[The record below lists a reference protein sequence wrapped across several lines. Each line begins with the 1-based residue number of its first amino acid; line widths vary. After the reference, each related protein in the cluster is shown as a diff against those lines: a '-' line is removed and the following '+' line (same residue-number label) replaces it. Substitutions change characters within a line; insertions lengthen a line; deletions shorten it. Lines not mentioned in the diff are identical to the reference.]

1 MMTALGLGTYR
12 CRDVTAAAQAAVA
25 AGVAVVDT
33 APVYAYGTAHAQLAR
48 ILAGQSQIRVS
59 TKVGHMTHR
68 QAQSAQRAGAI
79 TAHEA
84 FRGHSIAPT
93 YIDHQIAVNIAEL
106 CRERLDL
113 LYLHNP
119 EHDAHGDKDRLRK
132 QITQAFAA
140 CERAAHDGQIAGYG
154 IATWGGFTN
163 GAFTV
168 PDLVNAA
175 RDAAGSTETRL
186 AAIQLPVSLVQLV
199 LLAESLDGAG
209 PIAQAHDAGLEVW
222 ASAPLSGGELADVV
236 TGDLAELISP
246 GLSPVAAAL
255 AVVASTPGLTGALL
269 SASTAAHW
277 QEALTAFNRP
287 PIPHPHLREI
297 CRVLRA

>member
-1 MMTALGLGTYR
+1 MTALGLGTYR

-25 AGVAVVDT
+25 AGVTVVDT
-33 APVYAYGTAHAQLAR
+33 APVYAHGTAHAQLVHV
-48 ILAGQSQIRVS
+48 LPEHPQIRVS
-59 TKVGHMTHR
+59 TKVGHMTDQ
-68 QAQSAQRAGAI
+68 QAQSAQRAGLI
-79 TAHEA
+79 TSHEA
-84 FRGHSIAPT
+84 VRGHSIAPA

-106 CRERLDL
+106 RREPLDL

-132 QITQAFAA
+132 QITQAFVA
-140 CERAAHDGQIAGYG
+140 CEKSAQDGQIAGYG
-154 IATWGGFTN
+154 IATWGGFTS

-186 AAIQLPVSLVQLV
+186 TAIQLPVSLVQLAP
-199 LLAESLDGAG
+199 LAESLDGAG
-209 PIAQAHDAGLEVW
+209 PIAQAHEAGLEVW
-222 ASAPLSGGELADVV
+222 ASAPLSGGELSDVV
-236 TGDLAELISP
+236 TSDLAGLISP
-246 GLSPVAAAL
+246 GLSPAAAAL

-287 PIPHPHLREI
+287 PIPPSHLREI